1 MPRIGLLGAR
11 TLAALFAVTVV
22 GACSSGPPP
31 PSSITLTLVRHAQS
45 EGNAS
50 GLVDT
55 SVPGPGLT
63 PEGKQQA
70 EDLADELRGKDFDG
84 IYASNMLRAEQT
96 AAPLAAE
103 LGEQVQVLDG
113 LREIEAGWFEGKP
126 EDQIATTYFLAP
138 AQWLDGNMD
147 ATIPGSVSGKEFNDR
162 FTGAVQEI
170 YASGDKNPVAVAH
183 AGSIMLWTQLNA
195 TNSQESLIVNRPLPN
210 TGVVVLEGNPT
221 TGWRLISWD
230 GLSL

>member
-1 MPRIGLLGAR
+1 MPHAGLLGGKA
-11 TLAALFAVTVV
+11 LAALFAVTVV

-31 PSSITLTLVRHAQS
+31 PPSITLTLVRHAES
-45 EGNAS
+45 EGNIS
-50 GLVDT
+50 GVIDT

-84 IYASNMLRAEQT
+84 IYASNMVRTAQT
-96 AAPLAAE
+96 AAPLAAD
-103 LGEQVQVLDG
+103 LGEQVEVLPG

-138 AQWLDGNMD
+138 VQWLEGNMD
-147 ATIPGSVSGKEFNDR
+147 AAVPGSVSGKEFNDR

-183 AGSIMLWTQLNA
+183 AGSIMLWTLLN
-195 TNSQESLIVNRPLPN
+195 TVNSRESLLQTRPLPN
-210 TGVVVLEGNPT
+210 TAIVVLEGNPI
-221 TGWRLISWD
+221 TGWRLVSWD
-230 GLSL
+230 GLTL